1 MSAAPHAGPPRRTFW
16 RAFLRLYALGLL
28 GVATLPLV
36 AIPLLQARG
45 LPPEAPSLPV
55 LAALAMVQPSLLLA
69 AAVAIGIR
77 LAPAVGLRSYLAEG
91 VALRELL
98 ARLRR
103 AAPLA
108 AGLGVACALLLAA
121 ADALVFRP
129 LLPDFFA
136 KVERMQTVGP
146 AGLGGLL
153 VGVLYGG
160 ITEELLMRWGLM
172 TLLVWVGWRVLQRR
186 RGVPSR
192 GVLWMAIALAAVTFA
207 AGHLPAAAAIEPL
220 SAAQV
225 ARIGLLN
232 ALPGMLFG
240 WLYARHALEAAMLA
254 HASVH
259 VGFLAVG
266 LASTLD

>member
-1 MSAAPHAGPPRRTFW
+1 MSAAPQPGPPRRTLW
-16 RAFLRLYALGLL
+16 RPFLRLYALGLL

-69 AAVAIGIR
+69 AAVAIGVR
-77 LAPAVGLRSYLAEG
+77 LAPVVGLRSYLAEG
-91 VALRELL
+91 IALRELP
-98 ARLRR
+98 ARLRGT
-103 AAPLA
+103 APLA

-121 ADALVFRP
+121 TDALVFRP

-136 KVERMQTVGP
+136 KVERMQAGGP
-146 AGLGGLL
+146 AGIGGLL

-172 TLLVWVGWRVLQRR
+172 TLLVWLGWRGLQHRS
-186 RGVPSR
+186 GEPSR
-192 GVLWMAIALAAVTFA
+192 GVLWTAIGLAAVVFA
-207 AGHLPAAAAIEPL
+207 AGHLPAAAAVEPL

-232 ALPGMLFG
+232 ALPALLFG
-240 WLYARHALEAAMLA
+240 WLYARHALETAMLA

-259 VGFLAVG
+259 VGIFAVH
-266 LASTLD
+266 LASTVA